1 MAAKQRAAGQ
11 GADAKAQLKEFR
23 RQKNKEKKEIEEAN
37 MARKS
42 TLQEQLR
49 KKDKSRFELRQRL
62 DAIKNFLDSADE
74 NAKIFEEV
82 IKERKRFLMSAY
94 LMKGQDDLEQIL
106 ETLHSHFKH
115 IQLTSFETLARDN
128 KENKSAKELLEQS
141 TSELKML
148 AKTLELLQMDEEDV
162 RYEVFVMIYD
172 MLFDNIQLRVKQNKL
187 SGRVLAQSQLN
198 MDQAVYK
205 YHT

>member
-198 MDQAVYK
+198 MD
-205 YHT
+205 

>member
-1 MAAKQRAAGQ
+1 
-11 GADAKAQLKEFR
+11 
-23 RQKNKEKKEIEEAN
+23 

-82 IKERKRFLMSAY
+82 IKERKRFLMSSY

-115 IQLTSFETLARDN
+115 IKLTSFETLARDN
-128 KENKSAKELLEQS
+128 KEDRSAKELLEQS
-141 TSELKML
+141 SSELKTL

-172 MLFDNIQLRVKQNKL
+172 MLFDNIQLRVK
-187 SGRVLAQSQLN
+187 
-198 MDQAVYK
+198 
-205 YHT
+205 